1 MKTYTNMKKNIL
13 GLLLFCCMGLF
24 VSCSDDDSADA
35 KQMRVSAVIPESIA
49 TGQTEV
55 AGHKLRCILELWTKG
70 EGAKLVY
77 HSEIAVEP
85 TAEKTQLPFDL
96 TIDNGT
102 YDCLMWVDYIDASAT
117 PITRAEDGT
126 SRYADKYYDTSNL
139 KNITVI
145 DMNSLINN
153 DACDA
158 FYFSG
163 EVQKID
169 GKALVLEP
177 ELVRPFAK
185 VSVLEK
191 NLREFN
197 LLKGLTVNY
206 KAPAAFDISTGTV
219 YGEATVVSL
228 SIPTFN
234 SAATPDGTLF
244 STYIFAGEED
254 GAMGEIQLSFTT
266 KQGIQQVTIPADLV
280 PVLRNQHIKVS
291 GNMMNESPIEDT
303 EFDITF
309 DINVSDWE
317 TGKDLAITT
326 RPLAAKVGDFI
337 YKDGT
342 FGKEYNE
349 EAIGIIFALKENF
362 TDNSDY
368 GSAFTGKKIAG
379 YAMALEGTT
388 RNYVGAS
395 KGGAFTDGTDIT
407 SLATTEV
414 YNADYTVRP
423 YNGYEY
429 SKAFNTIFG
438 NTEESLLFNEYKAL
452 QTKYEH
458 TATNLTDWYIPSAH
472 QVYDICARIVGV
484 ATDKS
489 MINETLKGA
498 YDDVVER
505 IGIQAMLAN
514 HTGDSWLMTS
524 SFDKG
529 QKNPVSTLAVAAG
542 VTSSKL
548 ASANWL
554 VSSRYVIRP
563 VLTIFEAE

>member
-1 MKTYTNMKKNIL
+1 MKKNIL

-35 KQMRVSAVIPESIA
+35 KQLRISAMLPESIA

-70 EGAKLVY
+70 EGAKLAY

-85 TAEKTQLPFDL
+85 ATEKTQLPFDM

-117 PITRAEDGT
+117 PSTRAGDGT
-126 SRYADKYYDTSNL
+126 SRYADKYYNTSNL
-139 KNITVI
+139 KNITVN

-163 EVQKID
+163 EVQKMD

-197 LLKGLTVNY
+197 LLKGLTANY

-219 YGEATVVSL
+219 TGEAIDISL
-228 SIPTFN
+228 SIPVFD

-244 STYIFAGEED
+244 STYIFAGEEG
-254 GAMGEIQLSFTT
+254 GAMGEIHLNFTT
-266 KQGIQQVTIPADLV
+266 KQGVQQVTVPADLV

-317 TGKDLAITT
+317 TGKDLTITT

-368 GSAFTGKKIAG
+368 GDAFAGKKIAG
-379 YAMALEGTT
+379 YAMALESTT
-388 RNYVGAS
+388 RNYIGAS
-395 KGGAFTDGTDIT
+395 KGGAFTDGTEIT
-407 SLATTEV
+407 TLATTEV
-414 YNADYTVRP
+414 YNADYTVRS

-429 SKAFNTIFG
+429 SEAFNAIFG

-452 QTKYEH
+452 QKKYEH
-458 TATNLTDWYIPSAH
+458 SATNLTDWYIPSAH
-472 QVYDICARIVGV
+472 QAYDICARIVGV
-484 ATDKS
+484 VDKS
-489 MINETLKGA
+489 MINETLKGT
-498 YDDVVER
+498 YDNMVER
-505 IGIQAMLAN
+505 IGTQAMLAN

-524 SFDKG
+524 SFDKS
-529 QKNPVSTLAVAAG
+529 QKNPVSTLAIAAG

-548 ASANWL
+548 ASGNWQ

-563 VLTIFEAE
+563 VLTVFEGE

>member
-1 MKTYTNMKKNIL
+1 MKKNIL

-35 KQMRVSAVIPESIA
+35 QQLRVSAMLPESIA

-70 EGAKLVY
+70 EGAKLAY

-85 TAEKTQLPFDL
+85 TTEKTQLPFDM

-117 PITRAEDGT
+117 PSTRTGDGT
-126 SRYADKYYDTSNL
+126 SRYADKYYNTSDL
-139 KNITVI
+139 KKITVN

-163 EVQKID
+163 EVQKVD

-197 LLKGLTVNY
+197 LLKGLTANY

-219 YGEATVVSL
+219 TGEAIDVSL
-228 SIPTFN
+228 SIPSFD
-234 SAATPDGTLF
+234 SASAPDGTLF

-254 GAMGEIQLSFTT
+254 GAMGEIHLGFTT
-266 KQGIQQVTIPADLV
+266 KQGVQQVTVPADLV

-317 TGKDLAITT
+317 MGKDLAITT
-326 RPLAAKVGDFI
+326 KPLAAKVGDFI

-349 EAIGIIFALKENF
+349 EAIGLIFALKEDLI
-362 TDNSDY
+362 DNSDY
-368 GSAFTGKKIAG
+368 GDAFTGKKIAG

-407 SLATTEV
+407 SLSTTEV
-414 YNADYTVRP
+414 YNANYTVRP

-429 SKAFNTIFG
+429 SKAFNAIFG

-458 TATNLTDWYIPSAH
+458 NATNLTDWYIPSAH

-484 ATDKS
+484 ADKS
-489 MINETLKGA
+489 MINEALKGA
-498 YDDVVER
+498 YDNMVER
-505 IGIQAMLAN
+505 IGTQAMLAN

-524 SFDKG
+524 SFDKS
-529 QKNPVSTLAVAAG
+529 QKNSVSTLAIAAG

-548 ASANWL
+548 ASGNWL

-563 VLTIFEAE
+563 VLTVFEGE